1 MGLWSAAI
9 TSYNSSGTH
18 SGMLPYN
25 PRGPSANFGFGVAPP
40 REGLLHNMKRGIAE
54 MTGLDNSGAGMISAS
69 GRNVRYGG
77 GLLSTGGWREIMH
90 DVQPI
95 TGSKMF
101 TQGARRTLRGSLGK
115 FAGKALFPAMFAY
128 QAATEGIGAATRDA
142 VVSGAVFGAARW
154 GLTKLGMGLLNPF
167 TLGAAALTG
176 GIIDGRQALI
186 AGREYLSSQSHTSF
200 GSQFNDI
207 NGTAATMRQ
216 ASLSAIQNS
225 RINGRN
231 SLGMEGSLMHQ
242 R

>member
-1 MGLWSAAI
+1 MGLWSAAV
-9 TSYNSSGTH
+9 TSYNASGTH

-25 PRGPSANFGFGVAPP
+25 PRGASANFRFGASPP

-54 MTGLDNSGAGMISAS
+54 MAGIDNAGSGIISAT

-77 GLLSTGGWREIMH
+77 GLLSSGGWREILH
-90 DVQPI
+90 EVQPI
-95 TGSKMF
+95 TGNKMF
-101 TQGARRTLRGSLGK
+101 AQGARRTLKGSLGK

-128 QAATEGIGAATRDA
+128 QAATEGIGVATRDA

-154 GLTKLGMGLLNPF
+154 GLTKLGTGVLNPF

-176 GIIDGRQALI
+176 AVIGGRQALI
-186 AGREYLSSQSHTSF
+186 AGREYLASQSHASF

-231 SLGMEGSLMHQ
+231 ALGMEGSLLHQ